1 NLKLL
6 SLDKSK
12 LYTKYLCEEHFS
24 PDCFMTKEMSR
35 LKPTA
40 IPYKF
45 NDKDQP
51 STSSGNVT
59 LKLS

>member
-1 NLKLL
+1 M
-6 SLDKSK
+6 
-12 LYTKYLCEEHFS
+12 YTKYLCQEHFS
-24 PDCFMTKEMSR
+24 PDCFMSKEMSK
-35 LKPTA
+35 LKHTA

-45 NDKDQP
+45 NDTDQS